1 MTFLGKAEVLPPLF
15 DQQGDNFSDPYAEK
29 RLQTLRWMVLLGA
42 FFVVLVIGMIY
53 VWSRPALFQS
63 KAILHFSYVSAKG
76 GESETIPLEQIS
88 LNQERLTSFRVLQK
102 VSEQLLLINNIALTA
117 EQLSQMVSTFAQTTS
132 RTINLVA
139 IGEEPNVLEPVISIW
154 LDTYL
159 NQLNAENGINKG
171 EDLDLIA
178 EKLAS
183 LEIKINQQR
192 EELAAFSEANNIIS
206 LERDENRILNK
217 IKSLGRAI
225 DDADAKK
232 AEAKASLLEINN
244 AIAKGQVLTRPDDK
258 VALDQAKNQI
268 AGLKSTLAELAEQ
281 FTPEYMAL
289 DPKIV
294 AMQRNL
300 DKLVP
305 QLQEQIA
312 DSQQAYLNDSERK
325 LAEAETNA
333 LQLSQQ
339 LQELSVQA
347 HDFNQKLDQYK
358 SLDESL
364 KQLQNQAQGLKNQ
377 LVEEEV
383 EQPFLAKINIVEP
396 PFHPEFPIGPDYI
409 QDSMIVAG
417 AALGSGLFA
426 LLIFS
431 FIVRQ
436 KQQPQATVTN
446 YTLMPNHPNRKGL
459 SHHNMEQEQTF
470 ALDSQRIAEPLQ
482 LQNNSASAANVAQ
495 LRLLS
500 ERECVLLFDAAN
512 QQGRLAIGMILSGV
526 APDELSFIN
535 RDMFDEYFLYLNITG
550 RFARSVKLPSA
561 LSTEIDRLALEQGD
575 SLWAET
581 MAQSD
586 FNHLL
591 VNAGHDADIAFAE
604 QLSLAVLRHT
614 YITNL
619 VVQGCKI
626 NDLEKI
632 AGYISAGELG
642 QYRAVKRQGQALT
655 LAQINT
661 IFALTSEGV

>member
-15 DQQGDNFSDPYAEK
+15 GQQGNNIVDPYAEK
-29 RLQTLRWMVLLGA
+29 RLETLRWMVLFGT
-42 FFVVLVIGMIY
+42 FFVVLMAGMIY
-53 VWSRPALFQS
+53 VWSRPAYFQS

-76 GESETIPLEQIS
+76 GESEIIPLEQIS

-102 VSEQLLLINNIALTA
+102 VSDQLLLTNNIALPA
-117 EQLSQMVSTFAQTTS
+117 EQLSQMLSTYAQTTS

-139 IGEEPNVLEPVISIW
+139 VGEEPKVLEPVISTW

-159 NQLNAENGINKG
+159 NQLNAENNVNKG

-183 LEIKINQQR
+183 IEIKIDQQR
-192 EELAAFSEANNIIS
+192 DELTAFSEANNIIS

-225 DDADAKK
+225 DDADAKQ
-232 AEAKASLLEINN
+232 AEAKASLVEINN
-244 AIAKGQVLTRPDDK
+244 AIAKGQVLTHPEDK
-258 VALDQAKNQI
+258 VALDQIKNQI
-268 AGLKSTLAELAEQ
+268 AGLKSALADLAEQ
-281 FTPEYMAL
+281 YTPEYMAL
-289 DPKIV
+289 DPKVV

-300 DKLVP
+300 DKLIP
-305 QLQEQIA
+305 QLQEKIA
-312 DSQQAYLNDSERK
+312 SSQQAYLNDSERK
-325 LAEAETNA
+325 LAEAQTNA

-339 LQELSVQA
+339 LQGLSVQA

-409 QDSMIVAG
+409 QDSMIVIG
-417 AALGSGLFA
+417 AALGSSLFA

-431 FIVRQ
+431 FVVRQ

-446 YTLMPNHPNRKGL
+446 YTLMPNDPNQRGL
-459 SHHNMEQEQTF
+459 GHHNASQEQTF
-470 ALDSQRIAEPLQ
+470 ALANQAVVEPLQ
-482 LQNNSASAANVAQ
+482 LQDNSASAANVAQ

-500 ERECVLLFDAAN
+500 ESECVLLFDAAN
-512 QQGRLAIGMILSGV
+512 QQGKLVIGLVLSGV
-526 APDELSFIN
+526 ASDELNLIN
-535 RDMFDEYFLYLNITG
+535 RDMFDQQFQNLDIPG
-550 RFARSVKLPSA
+550 RYARSVRLPSA
-561 LSTEIDRLALEQGD
+561 LSVEINKLGLEQGD
-575 SLWAET
+575 SLWTET
-581 MAQSD
+581 MAHSD

-604 QLSLAVLRHT
+604 QLSLAVLRHS

-632 AGYISAGELG
+632 AGYITAGELG
-642 QYRAVKRQGQALT
+642 QYRGVKRQGQALM

-661 IFALTSEGV
+661 IFALASERA